1 MNWSE
6 VISNLLHPTHSCETV
21 HTLISVL
28 SFLLNPDAWFSA
40 NLAHN
45 SIWAWGSRTK
55 VQMLFFHISCL
66 SVFYSG
72 SRSWGEAGQA
82 DPLLPQGSLVVL
94 RCSFSSFLKRVSFS
108 ILSISDSLDT
118 SLMLAG
124 LIMCMLPAS
133 GWDCLFKTEEAE
145 MLGVQDRDTGWM
157 WKISLC
163 TVGMCVWVFFLP
175 DFLKCFR
182 ENKDLKTATV

>member
-94 RCSFSSFLKRVSFS
+94 RCSFSSVLKRVSFS

-118 SLMLAG
+118 SLMLAWSCACCLPLDETDCPG
-124 LIMCMLPAS
+124 QRHRMNVEDVIMHSRYVCVGFFSSRLP
-133 GWDCLFKTEEAE
+133 
-145 MLGVQDRDTGWM
+145 Q
-157 WKISLC
+157 
-163 TVGMCVWVFFLP
+163 VFQ
-175 DFLKCFR
+175 R
-182 ENKDLKTATV
+182 EQRSENSYDIKQQLR